1 MRRARADGGG
11 PGGGRAAAGGAVQLT
26 LLSRAYCHLC
36 DEMAAALAPLAAAHG
51 ASVAV
56 VDVDADPAL
65 EAAYG
70 VRVPTLFLGPPG
82 AGVELCHFRL
92 DASRVRTA
100 LETASAA
107 PARRPEI
114 C

>member
-1 MRRARADGGG
+1 VR
-11 PGGGRAAAGGAVQLT
+11 LT

-51 ASVAV
+51 AAVAV

-65 EAAYG
+65 DAAFG
-70 VRVPTLFLGPPG
+70 DLVPVLFLGTPG
-82 AGVELCHFRL
+82 DGRELCHFRL
-92 DASRVRTA
+92 DAARVTA
-100 LETASAA
+100 ALAFAA
-107 PARRPEI
+107 AQRPET